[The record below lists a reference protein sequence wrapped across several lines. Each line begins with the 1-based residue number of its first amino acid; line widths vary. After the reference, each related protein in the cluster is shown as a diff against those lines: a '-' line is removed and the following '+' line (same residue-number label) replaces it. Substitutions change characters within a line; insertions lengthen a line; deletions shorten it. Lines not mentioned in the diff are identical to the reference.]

1 MIVSQI
7 AAMSKNRVI
16 GSKLKLPWHIPEDL
30 KFFKETTKGRII
42 IHGRKTY
49 ESLGYKP
56 LPNRLNIVIT
66 RNPDSVPPNKDV
78 PVFTSLEKA
87 LEFAKTKTAEWGE
100 EVFIGGGEEI
110 YRLALPYTDRIYLT
124 EIHAEFEGDARFPE
138 FDKSTFKEVHRDRR
152 EGVVPYDFVT
162 YERTR

>member
-7 AAMSKNRVI
+7 AAMAKNRVI

-30 KFFKETTKGRII
+30 KFFKDTTKGKII
-42 IHGRKTY
+42 IQGRKTY

-56 LPNRLNIVIT
+56 LPNRLNVIIT
-66 RNPDSVPPNKDV
+66 RNPESVPFHKDIV
-78 PVFTSLEKA
+78 IFTKLEDA
-87 LEFAKTKTAEWGE
+87 LEFAKSKTSEWGE

-124 EIHAEFEGDARFPE
+124 VIEKEFEGDAKFPE
-138 FDKSTFKEVHRDRR
+138 FDLNEFKEVHRDNR
-152 EGVVPYDFVT
+152 EGEVPFSFRT
-162 YERTR
+162 YERVR

>member
-30 KFFKETTKGRII
+30 KFFKETTKGHII

-56 LPNRLNIVIT
+56 LPNRLNIIIT
-66 RNPDSVPPNKDV
+66 RNPESIPYHKDIV
-78 PVFTSLEKA
+78 VFTDLKEA
-87 LEFAKTKTAEWGE
+87 LDFAATKTSEWGD

-110 YRLALPYTDRIYLT
+110 YRLAMPFTDRIYLT
-124 EIHAEFEGDARFPE
+124 LIDKEFEGDARFPE
-138 FDKSTFKEVHRDRR
+138 FDQSVFKEVHRDDRD
-152 EGVVPYDFVT
+152 GPIPFSFIT
-162 YERTR
+162 YERKP

>member
-7 AAMSKNRVI
+7 AAMAKNRVI

-30 KFFKETTKGRII
+30 KFFKETTKGHII

-56 LPNRLNIVIT
+56 LPNRLNIVVT
-66 RNPDSVPPNKDV
+66 RNPGIIPQHKDV
-78 PVFTSLEKA
+78 VIVTNLEDALAYAKSKTS
-87 LEFAKTKTAEWGE
+87 EWGD

-110 YRLALPYTDRIYLT
+110 YRQALPYTDRIYLT
-124 EIHAEFEGDARFPE
+124 VIEQEFEGDARFPE
-138 FDKSTFKEVHRDRR
+138 FDESIFKEVHRDERSGPIPFSFR
-152 EGVVPYDFVT
+152 T
-162 YERTR
+162 YEKAR